1 MFPFVNQLLSGRFLC
16 HSWVCGFRQKKTG
29 RKCPPPHGRCL
40 SSEWSCPS
48 ALQTP
53 RTTHG
58 ALRNVLRKGGRVA
71 AGSRESLFQWT
82 RSSEISLESGPGRPG
97 RRPLAVLG
105 SLAWSAVLPC
115 PCRGRGLP
123 PARQVLALTRP
134 RTVHSHSSVGRTTP
148 WGRVKMWPLSL
159 RSSECNRGRRVTT
172 WQPRCHH
179 SKCCSGGTG
188 KHPREHH
195 AAPP

>member
-1 MFPFVNQLLSGRFLC
+1 MSFLGLWVQTEDRQEVPPASWPLPELRVELPLGSADTAYDSRSPSGMSFGK
-16 HSWVCGFRQKKTG
+16 VA
-29 RKCPPPHGRCL
+29 
-40 SSEWSCPS
+40 
-48 ALQTP
+48 ALQQ
-53 RTTHG
+53 R
-58 ALRNVLRKGGRVA
+58 
-71 AGSRESLFQWT
+71 SRESLFQWT
-82 RSSEISLESGPGRPG
+82 RSSKISLESSPGRPG
-97 RRPLAVLG
+97 RRPLAALG

-123 PARQVLALTRP
+123 PARQVLALPRP

-159 RSSECNRGRRVTT
+159 RSSECNRGRRVTS
-172 WQPRCHH
+172 WQPRCHR
-179 SKCCSGGTG
+179 SACCSGGTG